1 MSDIY
6 KLIQGTIDKLG
17 YKVLDEDGETI
28 TVFFQ
33 LNVIHICPD
42 VQDGGFVTVFTTLGE
57 TITQENRVEAL
68 EKCNR
73 LNSKIKVM
81 KYSVFE
87 DDVLASS
94 EFFFRNRNEVKFQL
108 TTALNQIAMAKS
120 LYNDTRV

>member
-1 MSDIY
+1 MNETY
-6 KLIQGTIDKLG
+6 KLIQDAITRLG
-17 YKVLDEDGETI
+17 YRVLDDDGEI
-28 TVFFQ
+28 LTVFYQ

-42 VQDGGFVTVFTTLGE
+42 EQDGGFVTVFITLGE
-57 TITQENRVEAL
+57 SITHENCVEAL
-68 EKCNR
+68 EKCNK
-73 LNSKIKVM
+73 LNSRIKVM

>member
-42 VQDGGFVTVFTTLGE
+42 EQDGGFVTVFTTLGE
-57 TITQENRVEAL
+57 TITQESRVEAL

-81 KYSVFE
+81 KYCVYE
-87 DDVLASS
+87 DEVVATS
-94 EFFFRNRNEVKFQL
+94 EFFFRNKTEVKFQL
-108 TTALNQIAMAKS
+108 LSALNQIAAAS
-120 LYNDTRV
+120 AVYSNTRV

>member
-42 VQDGGFVTVFTTLGE
+42 EQDGGFVTVFTTLGE
-57 TITQENRVEAL
+57 TVTQENRVEAL
-68 EKCNR
+68 EKCNK
-73 LNSKIKVM
+73 LNSRIKVM
-81 KYSVFE
+81 KFSVFE

-94 EFFFRNRNEVKFQL
+94 EFFFRNKTEVRFQL
-108 TTALNQIAMAKS
+108 TTALNQLAAAKTIYS
-120 LYNDTRV
+120 NTRV

>member
-17 YKVLDEDGETI
+17 YKVLDDDGETI

-42 VQDGGFVTVFTTLGE
+42 EQDGGFVTVFTTLGE

>member
-17 YKVLDEDGETI
+17 YKVLDDDGETI

-42 VQDGGFVTVFTTLGE
+42 EQDGGFVTVFTTLGE
-57 TITQENRVEAL
+57 TVTHENRVEAL
-68 EKCNR
+68 EKCNK
-73 LNSKIKVM
+73 LNSRIKVM

-87 DDVLASS
+87 EDVLTSS
-94 EFFFRNRNEVKFQL
+94 EFFFRNRSEVKFQL

>member
-1 MSDIY
+1 MSDNY
-6 KLIQGTIDKLG
+6 KLIQEIIAKMG
-17 YKVLDEDGETI
+17 YKVLDDDGETI

-42 VQDGGFVTVFTTLGE
+42 EQDGGFVTVFTTLGE
-57 TITQENRVEAL
+57 TITQESRVEAL

-81 KYSVFE
+81 KFCIFD

-94 EFFFRNRNEVKFQL
+94 EFFFRNKNEVKFQL
-108 TTALNQIAMAKS
+108 TNALSQTAMAKS

>member
-1 MSDIY
+1 MNETY
-6 KLIQGTIDKLG
+6 KLIQDTIARLG
-17 YKVLDEDGETI
+17 YRVLDDDGEII

-42 VQDGGFVTVFTTLGE
+42 DQGSGFVTVFTTLGE
-57 TITQENRVEAL
+57 SITHENRVEAL
-68 EKCNR
+68 EKCNK
-73 LNSKIKVM
+73 LNSRIKVM

-108 TTALNQIAMAKS
+108 TNALSQTAMAKS

>member
-1 MSDIY
+1 MTDNY
-6 KLIQGTIDKLG
+6 KLIQETIAKLG
-17 YKVLDEDGETI
+17 YKVLDDDGETI

-42 VQDGGFVTVFTTLGE
+42 EQDGGFVTVFITFGE
-57 TITQENRVEAL
+57 TVTHENRVEAL
-68 EKCNR
+68 EKCNK
-73 LNSKIKVM
+73 LNSRIKVM

-108 TTALNQIAMAKS
+108 TTALNQLAMAKS
-120 LYNDTRV
+120 LYNNTRV